1 MDLQN
6 LIERLMLSGDMDAI
20 RLNPRAQFGTP
31 TRRYV
36 GATLLPE
43 RFTTNRFT
51 ERAIRFRTVIANDGD
66 RYSPA
71 QIKGTLGQMVPP
83 IEVILGDSDIARQ
96 FTGRDYDG
104 LLELLGS
111 GGSPGQI
118 EFQAAQ
124 RILGWCDV
132 EINLALVELVEKQ
145 RWDAIINALVTR
157 RGDNGYIEP
166 VYYHNPVGHR
176 VNAGGVWSNNAYDPW
191 PDIVAMGQF
200 LRTKGFQVN
209 RIIYST
215 NVESK
220 LLANQKI
227 MERMTGQSTIIAPG
241 GVVQTILTGRVVTTD
256 QLASLFRSSRLPVP
270 EIYDELYWTQAGSA
284 RFMPDNVMVFA
295 CTTGRNE
302 EVIARDQLLVV
313 PNTLGY
319 AAIGNAVGQSRPGR
333 AFNLQA
339 YSNKPPRIEGE
350 GWQTSLPVILDPEA
364 IGIIK
369 SIS

>member
-6 LIERLMLSGDMDAI
+6 LIERLILSGEMDAI
-20 RLNPRAQFGTP
+20 RLNARAQFGTP

-71 QIKGTLGQMVPP
+71 QLKGYVGQMVPA

-111 GGSPGQI
+111 TTSPAQI

-132 EINLALVELVEKQ
+132 ELNLALVELVEKQ
-145 RWDAIINALVTR
+145 RWNALVDCLVQR
-157 RGDNGYIEP
+157 RGDNGYYEP

-176 VNAGGVWSNNAYDPW
+176 INAGGVWSNASYDPW

-220 LLANQKI
+220 LLANPLI
-227 MERMTGQSTIIAPG
+227 MQRVTGMTTIIAPG
-241 GVVQTILTGRVVTTD
+241 GNIDVISTGRVMTTD
-256 QLASLFRSSRLPVP
+256 QLAALFRSSRLPVP

-284 RFMPDNVMVFA
+284 RFMPDNIMLFA
-295 CTTGRNE
+295 CTTGRDE
-302 EVIARDQLLVV
+302 QVIARDQILTV

-333 AFNLQA
+333 QFNLQA

-369 SIS
+369 NIS